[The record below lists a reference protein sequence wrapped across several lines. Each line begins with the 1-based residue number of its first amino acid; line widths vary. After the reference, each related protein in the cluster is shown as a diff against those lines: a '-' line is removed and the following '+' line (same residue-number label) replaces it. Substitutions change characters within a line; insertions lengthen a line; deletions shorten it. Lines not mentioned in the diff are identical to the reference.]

1 MQYRFKSMQNECSTC
16 KNYAARTRETCKN
29 PVQNGNVPHGVA
41 IQWRRRGSNPRPAT
55 SPCKLLR
62 VYSTLWIVGVLAP
75 VDRVHVSLG
84 ENRF

>member
-41 IQWRRRGSNPRPAT
+41 IQWRRRGSNPRPAMF
-55 SPCKLLR
+55 P
-62 VYSTLWIVGVLAP
+62 
-75 VDRVHVSLG
+75 
-84 ENRF
+84 